1 VPKYYGKIKDLDDNI
16 WFLLEYID
24 GKVFSD
30 ESLENYCNVATE
42 LAVIHSKFLNIK
54 IEKQ

>member
-1 VPKYYGKIKDLDDNI
+1 MPKYYGKIKDLDDNI